1 MIQVMITCDLPTI
14 KNLNIC
20 ALTLAMDDSTLDRM
34 VFRHMSNKAYN

>member
-20 ALTLAMDDSTLDRM
+20 AVTLAIDDSMLDPM
-34 VFRHMSNKAYN
+34 VFLPYE